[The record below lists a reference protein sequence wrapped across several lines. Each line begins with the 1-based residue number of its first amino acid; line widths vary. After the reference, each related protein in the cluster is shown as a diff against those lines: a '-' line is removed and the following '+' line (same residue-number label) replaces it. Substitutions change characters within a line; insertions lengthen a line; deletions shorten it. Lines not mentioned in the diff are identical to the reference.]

1 MNVVIHRERLNRL
14 LDPKLLADE
23 LREKGYIVFV
33 SGRLRQRDVATV
45 VQAAVESDMSSI
57 VVETTS
63 PSECMVLV
71 DEARWAYR
79 DIVQAAILEDQRYE
93 AAQE

>member
-1 MNVVIHRERLNRL
+1 
-14 LDPKLLADE
+14 
-23 LREKGYIVFV
+23 
-33 SGRLRQRDVATV
+33 
-45 VQAAVESDMSSI
+45 
-57 VVETTS
+57 
-63 PSECMVLV
+63 MVLV